1 MILSDS
7 EEILVIIA
15 GAAILMAI
23 LGNVVKDYKSM
34 NREAKQKVAQKEK
47 DEAYIKKL
55 TSLIDLKN
63 KELQKKINHKDQ

>member
-23 LGNVVKDYKSM
+23 LGNVLKDYKSM

-55 TSLIDLKN
+55 TTLIDLKN

>member
-55 TSLIDLKN
+55 TTLIDLKN
-63 KELQKKINHKDQ
+63 KELHKKINHKD

>member
-34 NREAKQKVAQKEK
+34 KREAKQKVAQKEK

-55 TSLIDLKN
+55 TTLIALKN

>member
-34 NREAKQKVAQKEK
+34 NREAKRKVAQKEK

-55 TSLIDLKN
+55 TTLIDLKN
-63 KELQKKINHKDQ
+63 KELHKKINHKDQ

>member
-55 TSLIDLKN
+55 TTLIDLKN
-63 KELQKKINHKDQ
+63 KELHKKINHKDQ

>member
-23 LGNVVKDYKSM
+23 IGNVVKDYKSM

-55 TSLIDLKN
+55 TTLIDLKN

>member
-34 NREAKQKVAQKEK
+34 KREAKQKVAQKEK

-55 TSLIDLKN
+55 TTLIDLKN

>member
-15 GAAILMAI
+15 GAAILMVI
-23 LGNVVKDYKSM
+23 LGNVAKDYKSM
-34 NREAKQKVAQKEK
+34 NIEAKQKVAQKEK

-55 TSLIDLKN
+55 TTLIDLKN
-63 KELQKKINHKDQ
+63 KELQKKIKHKD

>member
-15 GAAILMAI
+15 GAAILMVI
-23 LGNVVKDYKSM
+23 IGNVAKDYKSM
-34 NREAKQKVAQKEK
+34 NIEAKQKVAQKEK

-55 TSLIDLKN
+55 TTLIDLKN
-63 KELQKKINHKDQ
+63 KELQKKIKHKD

>member
-34 NREAKQKVAQKEK
+34 NREAKKKVAQKEK

-55 TSLIDLKN
+55 TTLIDLKN
-63 KELQKKINHKDQ
+63 KELHKKINHKD

>member
-55 TSLIDLKN
+55 TTLIDLKN

>member
-34 NREAKQKVAQKEK
+34 KREAKQKVAQKEK

-55 TSLIDLKN
+55 TTLIALKN
-63 KELQKKINHKDQ
+63 K

>member
-34 NREAKQKVAQKEK
+34 NREAKKKVAQKEK

-55 TSLIDLKN
+55 TTLIDLKN
-63 KELQKKINHKDQ
+63 KELHKKINHKDQ